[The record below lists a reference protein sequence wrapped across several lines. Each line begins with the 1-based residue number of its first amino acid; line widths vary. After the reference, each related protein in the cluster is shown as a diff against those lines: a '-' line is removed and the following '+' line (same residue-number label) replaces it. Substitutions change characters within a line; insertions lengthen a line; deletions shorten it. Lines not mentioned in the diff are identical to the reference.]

1 MNEQLDPGYD
11 LWQHKEG
18 KDVVKVKFLRNYVLF
33 QPVNTSVSDALF
45 YIVLLLTTA
54 TDHIDFGWYRIR
66 KSNFY
71 NHFEP
76 VPKLKKILLKEMFG
90 I

>member
-45 YIVLLLTTA
+45 YIVLLLTA
-54 TDHIDFGWYRIR
+54 ADRIEFGWYRIS
-66 KSNFY
+66 KSSFY
-71 NHFEP
+71 NYFEP
-76 VPKLKKILLKEMFG
+76 VPKLKQILLKEMFG

>member
-1 MNEQLDPGYD
+1 MSKQLDPGYD

-18 KDVVKVKFLRNYVLF
+18 KDIVKTRFLRYYVLF
-33 QPVNTSVSDALF
+33 QPVKTTVSDALF
-45 YIVLLLTTA
+45 YMMLVLA
-54 TDHIDFGWYRIR
+54 HIEFGWYRIR

>member
-18 KDVVKVKFLRNYVLF
+18 KDIVKTRFLRYYVLF
-33 QPVNTSVSDALF
+33 QPVKTLVSDALF
-45 YIVLLLTTA
+45 YMMLVLA
-54 TDHIDFGWYRIR
+54 AADHIDFGWYRIR

>member
-1 MNEQLDPGYD
+1 MNEQLDSGYD

-18 KDVVKVKFLRNYVLF
+18 KDIVKTRFLRYYVLF
-33 QPVNTSVSDALF
+33 QPVKTTVSDALF
-45 YIVLLLTTA
+45 YTVLLLTA
-54 TDHIDFGWYRIR
+54 TDHINFGWYRIR

-71 NHFEP
+71 NYFGP
-76 VPKLKKILLKEMFG
+76 VPKLKQILLKEMFG